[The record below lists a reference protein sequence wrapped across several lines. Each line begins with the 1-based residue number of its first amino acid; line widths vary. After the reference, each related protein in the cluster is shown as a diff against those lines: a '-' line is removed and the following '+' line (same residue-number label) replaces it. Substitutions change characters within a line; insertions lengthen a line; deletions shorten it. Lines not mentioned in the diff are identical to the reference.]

1 VAAHASSPDNV
12 RLKTDGFLSISS
24 TLQHHTDR
32 GGSKFRSCNSR
43 SSGVAGVQEL
53 QNGCPTSVRQSGF
66 GSPVTP
72 ELLQLQ
78 LLNSCSTHMKC
89 YEVFGKLSP
98 ELTNE
103 IFAYL
108 LEFEKPVY
116 KAMVENIAS
125 RRKLRPIFIERK
137 PRRERH
143 LWLQQALSLKS
154 ADDLTMQL
162 LQIWLLGAQREMI
175 CEFLDSLGIEHDGK
189 GVVDN
194 LPAAPSRERLNE
206 TISKLLEKRSPE
218 AVALYLHAFQA
229 MDETGWS
236 ILDEA
241 LATDPRISLPRKSDE
256 PKHP

>member
-1 VAAHASSPDNV
+1 
-12 RLKTDGFLSISS
+12 
-24 TLQHHTDR
+24 
-32 GGSKFRSCNSR
+32 
-43 SSGVAGVQEL
+43 
-53 QNGCPTSVRQSGF
+53 
-66 GSPVTP
+66 
-72 ELLQLQ
+72 
-78 LLNSCSTHMKC
+78 MKC
-89 YEVFGKLSP
+89 HEVFSKLSP

-116 KAMVENIAS
+116 KAMVQNIAS
-125 RRKLRPIFIERK
+125 RRKLRPVFIERK
-137 PRRERH
+137 PKLERH
-143 LWLQQALSLKS
+143 LWLHQALSLKS

-194 LPAAPSRERLNE
+194 LPAAPSRDRLNE

-236 ILDEA
+236 VLDEI
-241 LATDPRISLPRKSDE
+241 LATDARISLPRKSEE

>member
-1 VAAHASSPDNV
+1 
-12 RLKTDGFLSISS
+12 
-24 TLQHHTDR
+24 
-32 GGSKFRSCNSR
+32 
-43 SSGVAGVQEL
+43 
-53 QNGCPTSVRQSGF
+53 
-66 GSPVTP
+66 
-72 ELLQLQ
+72 
-78 LLNSCSTHMKC
+78 MKC

-98 ELTNE
+98 ELANE

-116 KAMVENIAS
+116 KAMVQNIAS
-125 RRKLRPIFIERK
+125 RRKLRPVFIERK

-154 ADDLTMQL
+154 ADDLTIQL

-194 LPAAPSRERLNE
+194 LPAAPSRDRLNE

-218 AVALYLHAFQA
+218 VVALYLHAFQA

>member
-1 VAAHASSPDNV
+1 
-12 RLKTDGFLSISS
+12 
-24 TLQHHTDR
+24 
-32 GGSKFRSCNSR
+32 
-43 SSGVAGVQEL
+43 
-53 QNGCPTSVRQSGF
+53 
-66 GSPVTP
+66 
-72 ELLQLQ
+72 
-78 LLNSCSTHMKC
+78 MKC
-89 YEVFGKLSP
+89 YELFGKLSP

-116 KAMVENIAS
+116 KAMVQNIAS
-125 RRKLRPIFIERK
+125 RRKLRPVFIERK
-137 PRRERH
+137 PRQERH
-143 LWLQQALSLKS
+143 LWLHQALSLKS

-194 LPAAPSRERLNE
+194 LPAAPSRDKLNE

-256 PKHP
+256 PKYS

>member
-1 VAAHASSPDNV
+1 
-12 RLKTDGFLSISS
+12 
-24 TLQHHTDR
+24 
-32 GGSKFRSCNSR
+32 
-43 SSGVAGVQEL
+43 
-53 QNGCPTSVRQSGF
+53 
-66 GSPVTP
+66 
-72 ELLQLQ
+72 
-78 LLNSCSTHMKC
+78 MKC

-103 IFAYL
+103 IFSYL

-116 KAMVENIAS
+116 KAMVQNIAS
-125 RRKLRPIFIERK
+125 RRKLRPVFIERK
-137 PRRERH
+137 PRQERH
-143 LWLQQALSLKS
+143 LWLHQALSLKS

-194 LPAAPSRERLNE
+194 LPAAPSRDRLND

-241 LATDPRISLPRKSDE
+241 LATDPRISLPWKSDE
-256 PKHP
+256 SKHP

>member
-1 VAAHASSPDNV
+1 
-12 RLKTDGFLSISS
+12 
-24 TLQHHTDR
+24 
-32 GGSKFRSCNSR
+32 
-43 SSGVAGVQEL
+43 
-53 QNGCPTSVRQSGF
+53 
-66 GSPVTP
+66 
-72 ELLQLQ
+72 
-78 LLNSCSTHMKC
+78 MKC
-89 YEVFGKLSP
+89 YELFGKLSP

-116 KAMVENIAS
+116 KAMVQNIAS
-125 RRKLRPIFIERK
+125 RRKLRPVFIERK

-194 LPAAPSRERLNE
+194 LPAAPSRDRLNE

-241 LATDPRISLPRKSDE
+241 LATDPRISLPLKSIE
-256 PKHP
+256 PKHS